1 MPKNANAFLR
11 ASSHG
16 ELVASKNHVVARK
29 AEDGTKGNTRTM
41 VQHQLYPGHPQN
53 TNKLAKA
60 GPQRPASLLL
70 PFCCTFAL
78 MLPSTDPLF
87 AEANPCNLPLRL
99 LTSFWPL
106 PRFVGGERRRDNRS

>member
-16 ELVASKNHVVARK
+16 ELVASKITLLLVKR
-29 AEDGTKGNTRTM
+29 DGTKGNTRTM

-87 AEANPCNLPLRL
+87 AEANPCNLPLRRL
-99 LTSFWPL
+99 LT
-106 PRFVGGERRRDNRS
+106 D